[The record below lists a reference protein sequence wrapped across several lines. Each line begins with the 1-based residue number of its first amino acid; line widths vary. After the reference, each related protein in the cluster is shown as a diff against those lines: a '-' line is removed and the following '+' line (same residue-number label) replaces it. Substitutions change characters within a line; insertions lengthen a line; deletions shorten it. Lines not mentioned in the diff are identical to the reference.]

1 MRKLSKK
8 MLSLVLSLA
17 VLASCMVFSFSASA
31 EAVKLWENH
40 FDDPTAS
47 NWNSV
52 YGNESAN
59 SNFNTSTGNDATYKA
74 YAVPRKVGDNGY
86 MAVGWQSAR
95 AQERPI
101 GFIVMHEG
109 ATNKEAANVGTYGH
123 AGKYRYST
131 LAAGSFQ
138 PDSGK
143 YAIKLDYQVPSTVDL
158 SDTDLEIYVA
168 FSSKLWS
175 GVAIWGTSGGGIQKL
190 EADGDLVKEKI
201 ATITNANRQTGWQST
216 TTEIDLTVPSSKY
229 WYTSIIVRATNI
241 SADPTLEGSEIYID
255 NIEIHK
261 YESAADLPTVTFW
274 QDGTQVGTTSGAAG
288 APFVMPTLTATV
300 PTGAVLKYYSD
311 AACRNE
317 ILLPTVYPTQAQD
330 IYVKAELPTPPPHGL
345 MWENDFDT
353 QTASNWYSL
362 YQSESASGNFNT
374 GTTND
379 ANHKAY
385 AVPRISGANGY
396 MAVGWQSAKAQER
409 PIGFIVLH
417 QDTTNKTAANI
428 GTYGHAGKYR
438 YSSLAGGSFQPDS
451 GKYAVKLDYQ
461 VPSTVDLS
469 DTDLEIY
476 AAFSSK
482 LWGGVAIWGTSAGGI
497 QKLEAG
503 GDLVK
508 QKIATITA
516 DDRSGE
522 WVSVATYIDLAVPS
536 DKYWYTS
543 IIVRATNISADP
555 SLNGAEILLDNIQIC
570 KYDDMTDFPTVT
582 FRENGTAVG
591 STSGIAGT
599 QFVLPTLNV
608 TVPTGAVVRY
618 YSDAACTTSISLPTV
633 YPTENTDIYVKVEQP
648 VQPAEG
654 LLWENDF
661 NNGTTDNWLSKY
673 GDKDDSSTF
682 NTGTVNVDSQGFY
695 NYAVY
700 QNDGS
705 NGYMA
710 FGFEN
715 DKGHQRPA
723 GFLVLHQYATNKLAA
738 NAGTYG
744 HAGKYTDGSTLQGA
758 FQPQSGKYAIKLDYQ
773 VPDTAD
779 LSGTDVEL
787 YVAFSSKTWS
797 GTTTWGNYAGGIG
810 KAEADGQMVKQ
821 LITTATNSDKG
832 DGWKSVVAFMDV
844 DVPADQRWWVSIIAR
859 ASNTYADP
867 APAGSEV
874 WIDNIEIY
882 EYDDI
887 SDFPTISFYYDGAKI
902 GESAPSMPGVGFTM
916 PELSVYTP
924 VGSLVSYYSDE
935 ACTNEITPPTVYPET
950 SQNIYLKLKKTDN
963 ITWSFEDEA
972 VGDVLSLDTRSGRL
986 ATVDDAMKN
995 IGDHS
1000 LRINGYD
1007 KRMDFYPQL
1016 TLKDGNGQRVQV
1028 YKGRNYDVT
1037 FMVYKESTE
1046 PKYGINM
1053 WFAVTN
1059 DERPFDRN
1067 TYNVTDYEVLRNLDH
1082 TVAVGQWVEVTVSIE
1097 NCASTGLLRMGI
1109 AGNYQGDHTFYIDD
1123 ITVKET
1129 SLPVDNKADS
1139 FERYDVDTVVSLNT
1153 DGASITVSDT
1163 DRRSGN
1169 RSAKVVTLG
1178 NDVNAAPQMVVN
1190 NYRKEPITIEKGK
1203 SYRLSFWVLQ
1213 PLHQPDYDLKYWVS
1227 VTDDDAAFT
1236 TTRKNVVVDTRTVNI
1251 TDKNVWQNVRVLIE
1265 NSPYS
1270 GKLRL
1275 GITGSTDVPHV
1286 FYIEDIEV
1294 IDYVAADPDAM
1305 NFEMYEV
1312 GTTLDLNQDAN
1323 TITVTDE
1330 VSYTGDK
1337 AVKFF
1342 SDNNT
1347 YDDRPHMFVRD
1358 AEGNIVQVKKGDDF
1372 FVTFMVY
1379 IAPTSEYFNFSY
1391 WLAATPV
1398 EDGDKPFEYSA
1409 DRSKYTSRNFLLP
1422 GEEFGTAQP
1431 PRGQWTQIRMAVMD
1445 CPYEGN
1451 LRIGLSHGTQQP
1463 YTSSFYLDDIKLYE
1477 PEYVTVKLDS
1487 NGSEDTYPDVT
1498 LMSDMYYPMDDYT
1511 DPYLEGYE
1519 FMGWYTT
1526 KTFEKGTL
1534 FDLVNTPIVGKT
1546 GDVITLYARWREWT
1560 GEVVVE
1566 SNRPQEE
1573 VKYKTEYYE
1582 DKNWVETITKPEMP
1596 EVDEDFTLN
1605 EAEPVV
1611 KQPNKAPAKT
1621 PDTALPPWLL
1631 VAIIVGAV
1639 VIVGGGAVLAAIL
1652 LKKKKS

>member
-1 MRKLSKK
+1 MRNLSKK
-8 MLSLVLSLA
+8 ALSLVLSLA
-17 VLASCMVFSFSASA
+17 MLASCMVFSFSASA

-40 FDDPTAS
+40 FDDPTAT

-52 YGNESAN
+52 YKGDSESG
-59 SNFNTSTGNDATYKA
+59 NFNTGTCNDATHKA

-109 ATNKEAANVGTYGH
+109 ATNKTAANVGTYGH
-123 AGKYRYST
+123 AGKYRYQT

-143 YAIKLDYQVPSTVDL
+143 YAIKLDYQIPSTVNL
-158 SDTDLEIYVA
+158 TDTDIEIYVA

-175 GVAIWGTSGGGIQKL
+175 GVAIWGTS
-190 EADGDLVKEKI
+190 
-201 ATITNANRQTGWQST
+201 
-216 TTEIDLTVPSSKY
+216 
-229 WYTSIIVRATNI
+229 
-241 SADPTLEGSEIYID
+241 
-255 NIEIHK
+255 
-261 YESAADLPTVTFW
+261 
-274 QDGTQVGTTSGAAG
+274 
-288 APFVMPTLTATV
+288 
-300 PTGAVLKYYSD
+300 
-311 AACRNE
+311 
-317 ILLPTVYPTQAQD
+317 
-330 IYVKAELPTPPPHGL
+330 
-345 MWENDFDT
+345 
-353 QTASNWYSL
+353 
-362 YQSESASGNFNT
+362 
-374 GTTND
+374 
-379 ANHKAY
+379 
-385 AVPRISGANGY
+385 
-396 MAVGWQSAKAQER
+396 
-409 PIGFIVLH
+409 
-417 QDTTNKTAANI
+417 
-428 GTYGHAGKYR
+428 
-438 YSSLAGGSFQPDS
+438 
-451 GKYAVKLDYQ
+451 
-461 VPSTVDLS
+461 
-469 DTDLEIY
+469 
-476 AAFSSK
+476 
-482 LWGGVAIWGTSAGGI
+482 AGGI
-497 QKLEAG
+497 TKMEND

-508 QKIATITA
+508 QKIATITN
-516 DDRSGE
+516 DNRKNGWQTTTTE
-522 WVSVATYIDLAVPS
+522 VDLTVPS
-536 DKYWYTS
+536 NKYWYTS

-555 SLNGAEILLDNIQIC
+555 SLNGAEIYIDNIEIHRYESAADLPTVTFWQDGTQVGSTSGLAGASFVMPTLTANVPAGAELKYYSDAACKNEILLPSVYPAQSQDIYVKAVIPTPPPHGLLWENDFDAQTASNWYSMYQNESGSGNFNTGTTGDATHKAYAVPRLNGANGYMAVGWQSARAQERPIGFIVLHQDATNKTAANVGTYGHAGKYRYNSLAQGSFQPDSGKYAVKLDYMVPSTVDLSDTDIEIYAAFSSKLWGGVAIWGTSAGGITKMENDGDLVKQKIATITADGRSSEWQSVATYIDLTVPSDKYWYTSIIVRATNASADPTLAGSEIYIDNIQVC
-570 KYDDMTDFPTVT
+570 KYDAMTDFPTVT
-582 FRENGTAVG
+582 FHENGLAVG
-591 STSGIAGT
+591 SSSGIADT
-599 QFVLPTLNV
+599 PFTMPTLGV
-608 TVPTGAVVRY
+608 TVPAGAELKY
-618 YSDAACTTSISLPTV
+618 YSDVACTAEISLPSV
-633 YPTENTDIYVKVEQP
+633 YPVEDMDIYVKVEQIA
-648 VQPAEG
+648 QPADG

-661 NNGTTDNWLSKY
+661 DNGTADNWMSKY

-695 NYAVY
+695 NYATY
-700 QNDGS
+700 QNDGQ

-723 GFLVLHQYATNKLAA
+723 GFLVLHKYATDKTAA

-744 HAGKYTDGSTLQGA
+744 HAGKYTDGSTPQGA
-758 FQPQSGKYAIKLDYQ
+758 FQPQSGKYAVKLDYR

-821 LITTATNSDKG
+821 QIATVNNNDKG
-832 DGWKSVVAFMDV
+832 DWKSAVVFMDV
-844 DVPADQRWWVSIIAR
+844 DVPDNQRWWVSIIAR
-859 ASNTYADP
+859 ASNVYADP

-887 SDFPTISFYYDGAKI
+887 SDFPTVSFYYDGAKI
-902 GESAPSMPGVGFTM
+902 GETAPSMPGVGLTM
-916 PELSVYTP
+916 PTLSIYTP

-935 ACTNEITPPTVYPET
+935 TCTNEITPPTVYPET
-950 SQNIYLKLKKTDN
+950 SQNVYIKLKKTDN

-972 VGDVLSLDTRSGRL
+972 VGDVLSLDARSGRL

-995 IGDHS
+995 IGNHS

-1016 TLKDGNGQRVQV
+1016 MLKDGNGQRVQV
-1028 YKGRNYDVT
+1028 YEGRNYEVS
-1037 FMVYKESTE
+1037 FMIHKESTE

-1053 WFAVTN
+1053 WLAVTD

-1067 TYNVTDYEVLRNLDH
+1067 TYKVTDYEVCRQLSYMA
-1082 TVAVGQWVEVTVSIE
+1082 AVGQWVEVTLSIE
-1097 NCASTGLLRMGI
+1097 NCPRTGLLRFGI
-1109 AGNYQGDHTFYIDD
+1109 AGDYQGDHTFYVDD
-1123 ITVKET
+1123 VTVKET
-1129 SLPVDNKADS
+1129 SLPVDNATDS
-1139 FERYDVDTVVSLNT
+1139 FERYDVDEVLSLNT
-1153 DGASITVSDT
+1153 DGASISVSDT

-1169 RSAKVVTLG
+1169 RSAKVITLG
-1178 NDVNAAPQMVVN
+1178 NNVNAAPQMVIN
-1190 NYRKEPITIEKGK
+1190 NYRKEPIQIEKGK

-1213 PLHQPDYDLKYWVS
+1213 PLHQPDYDLKYWLS
-1227 VTDDDAAFT
+1227 VTDSDDPFT
-1236 TTRKNVVVDTRTVNI
+1236 TTRQNIVVDTQTVNI
-1251 TDKNVWQNVRVLIE
+1251 TAKSVWQNVRVIISD
-1265 NSPYS
+1265 SPYS

-1275 GITGSTDVPHV
+1275 GITGSTDAPHV
-1286 FYIEDIEV
+1286 FYIDDV
-1294 IDYVAADPDAM
+1294 AVSDYVAADPDAM
-1305 NFEMYEV
+1305 NFEMYDV

-1422 GEEFGTAQP
+1422 GEEFGTDQP
-1431 PRGQWTQIRMAVMD
+1431 PRGKWTKIRMAVMD

-1477 PEYVTVKLDS
+1477 PEYVLVKLDS
-1487 NGSEDTYPDVT
+1487 NGSEDTYQDVT

-1511 DPYLEGYE
+1511 DPYRPGYE
-1519 FMGWYTT
+1519 FMGWYTS
-1526 KTFEKGTL
+1526 KTFEDGTY
-1534 FDLVNTPIVGKT
+1534 FDLVTTPITGKS

-1560 GEVVVE
+1560 GEVTVDKV
-1566 SNRPQEE
+1566 QKDE
-1573 VKYKTEYYE
+1573 VKYKTEYYNE
-1582 DKNWVETITKPEMP
+1582 KVWVENNAELELPNL
-1596 EVDEDFTLN
+1596 DENFTLN
-1605 EAEPVV
+1605 DAEPVV
-1611 KQPNKAPAKT
+1611 KKPVDKPIET
-1621 PDTALPPWLL
+1621 PDTALPPWLM

-1639 VIVGGGAVLAAIL
+1639 VVVGGGAVLAAIL
-1652 LKKKKS
+1652 LKKNKKA